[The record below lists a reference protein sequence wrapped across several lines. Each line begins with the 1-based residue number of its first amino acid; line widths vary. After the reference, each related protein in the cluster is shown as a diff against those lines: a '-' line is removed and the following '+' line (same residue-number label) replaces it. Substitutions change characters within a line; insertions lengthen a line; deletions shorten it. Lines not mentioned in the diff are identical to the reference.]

1 MALVWGL
8 HEPRLTRQR
17 PCSPNLPAAE
27 MTPSERRALLFLAAV
42 ALLGGMVRAARASRE
57 AAERPEGTQPALV
70 AQQAASDS
78 AAANSRAGRAAAP
91 AAPAGPVDVDRATAA
106 ELDVLP
112 RVGPVLAG
120 RIVADRDSA
129 GPFGSLE
136 GLQRVRGIGPAM
148 AARLAPHVTFSGT
161 PRPSNAAP
169 ARPAAPSRT
178 VRGKGGKRLESAPSR
193 QRVRGTSGR
202 RASGTALPTTARPS
216 PSPSWLYQQPPRH
229 CASATC

>member
-1 MALVWGL
+1 MRGPMKPA
-8 HEPRLTRQR
+8 Q
-17 PCSPNLPAAE
+17 SPTWPLPPVLPAAE

-57 AAERPEGTQPALV
+57 GAERPEGVQAALM
-70 AQQAASDS
+70 AQRAASDS
-78 AAANSRAGRAAAP
+78 AAANTRARRPSAP
-91 AAPAGPVDVDRATAA
+91 ATPAGPVDVDRATAA
-106 ELDVLP
+106 ELDALP

-120 RIVADRDSA
+120 RIIADRDSA

-136 GLQRVRGIGPAM
+136 ELQRVRGIGPAM

-169 ARPAAPSRT
+169 SRPAAPSRT
-178 VRGKGGKRLESAPSR
+178 ARGRGGKRLEPAPDR
-193 QRVRGTSGR
+193 QRARGRSGR
-202 RASGTALPTTARPS
+202 RVSASALPITARSS
-216 PSPSWLYQQPPRH
+216 PSASSSWLYQQPPRH